1 MKRTLAAEGRPA
13 ARPVADA
20 AMLAESVVNHCAQY
34 LRQRE
39 HWSPRM
45 NAALRVHA
53 LRWRTVIGL
62 VLSLTQVPRL
72 GRHETLNVFHTAKHA
87 VYMKAF
93 EARTVLLTGGVDE
106 WTLAR
111 REGYRFVW
119 AFGAIA
125 AVELAL
131 FRRWTRPLVGVL
143 ALWRR
148 ALARPRRVTVFLYE
162 DTLSHG
168 TFLAHAARDLA
179 NGARTVCIA
188 HGYYGE
194 LDVPLRYEGALCD
207 HNFVWDERQVALLA
221 PTHAGLVVIGAPHD
235 ARARPTALETV
246 VLVGVGHPSAEPVV
260 FERSMHCYDE
270 IARIAARRPGLRVV
284 YRPHPAERADP
295 QLMDALRARFGP
307 LDELPLADRLNG
319 ALAVFVGFVSS
330 VLHEAA
336 VAGHR
341 VVHVAGHPG
350 ARPLFHRDLELSP
363 HDMAPFDAWLDDAR
377 GLPPPPPRDD
387 ASPQSDALARFRR
400 ALAQMG

>member
-1 MKRTLAAEGRPA
+1 
-13 ARPVADA
+13 
-20 AMLAESVVNHCAQY
+20 
-34 LRQRE
+34 
-39 HWSPRM
+39 
-45 NAALRVHA
+45 
-53 LRWRTVIGL
+53 
-62 VLSLTQVPRL
+62 
-72 GRHETLNVFHTAKHA
+72 
-87 VYMKAF
+87 MKAF
-93 EARTVLLTGGVDE
+93 DPGAVLVVGGASE
-106 WTLAR
+106 RALAA
-111 REGYRFVW
+111 REGYRFAW
-119 AFGAIA
+119 SFGIA
-125 AVELAL
+125 AAVDLAVHAGLTWPLELQIS
-131 FRRWTRPLVGVL
+131 R
-143 ALWRR
+143 WRR
-148 ALARPRRVTVFLYE
+148 LLGGPAEVTVFLRE
-162 DTLSHG
+162 DTLQVG

-246 VLVGVGHPSAEPVV
+246 VLVGVGHPSAEPAV